1 MMKYLVNLFR
11 SMALTLAFAVAV
23 TLTSVSAMAGEATLK
38 LKDGRTLTGEVTKEL
53 DGYIWL
59 KYKIGDMVKNDMFGP
74 GEIEK
79 ITRDDAAA
87 TETPKPAAPSTDEPG
102 AIVPAVP
109 NVGEPE
115 KGWVKRPGV
124 PRAAVITLG
133 EGGEK
138 NMVGQF
144 MTAHI
149 LRQAIPKLKEDGVEV
164 VVLLINSGGGALLEI
179 QRLSDV
185 IHDEMKK
192 EFRVVAWIHSAISAA
207 AMTAHCLDEIYF
219 MPEGNYGACTAFS
232 GDLVA
237 MKGFGLEGVLQQM
250 ERISAR
256 GNHDPKIMRSMQITV
271 PLSATID
278 PNGDVT
284 WYQDETS
291 GKEIVNREG
300 KILTFDAATAL
311 RFKFSK
317 GTAASVDELGRAM
330 GFKEVD
336 WVGKKKPGIP
346 YPVCRG
352 EELQI
357 AYRDQVFVD
366 SRKTTQYRTDYNAY
380 IQDAQAAQDRET
392 RGKFAAKAT
401 EALNKIVRMVKN
413 NPNFMI
419 FMFNM
424 EEQEFK
430 EWVDEQR
437 RLLRKIASGTG
448 R

>member
-1 MMKYLVNLFR
+1 MKHLVNLFR
-11 SMALTLAFAVAV
+11 GVLLTLCLVV
-23 TLTSVSAMAGEATLK
+23 AMAATSGSALAGDATLK

-59 KYKIGDMVKNDMFGP
+59 RYKIGDMVKNDMFGP

-79 ITRDDAAA
+79 ITRDQAA
-87 TETPKPAAPSTDEPG
+87 TADAPKPETPATDEPG
-102 AIVPAVP
+102 AIAPSVP

-138 NMVGQF
+138 NMVGQY

-149 LRQAIPKLKEDGVEV
+149 LRQAIPKLKEDGVEI

-207 AMTAHCLDEIYF
+207 AMTAHCIDEVYF
-219 MPEGNYGACTAFS
+219 LPEGNYGACTGWS

-237 MKGFGLEGVLQQM
+237 VKGYQLEQVLQQM

-256 GNHDPKIMRSMQITV
+256 GNHDPKIMRAMQITV

-278 PNGDVT
+278 ANGDVS

-291 GKEIVNREG
+291 GKEIVNHEG

-311 RFKFSK
+311 RYKFSK
-317 GTAASVDELGRAM
+317 GTAANIDELGRAM

-336 WVGKKKPGIP
+336 WVGKKKPGVP

-366 SRKTTQYRTDYNAY
+366 SRKTNQYRTEYNAY
-380 IQDAQAAQDRET
+380 LQDAQAAQDRET

-419 FMFNM
+419 FIFNM
-424 EEQEFK
+424 DEQEFK
-430 EWVDEQR
+430 EWVEGER
-437 RLLRKIASGTG
+437 RTLRKIAAGQGG